1 MDNKANA
8 VQSIVRAAN
17 ILTTIGNGSHT
28 ITEIADKCGL
38 SNSTVHR
45 LLQALVES
53 HMVIQD
59 SVGHKY
65 FIGDL
70 ITRLIYEPQVSH
82 EYLIMS
88 ARDEMARLAD
98 NTGET
103 VFLMVM
109 TGQYFLLL
117 YEVPSKHNLRVVGT
131 GASSLHPILVA
142 GAVGKILFSQLDNRT
157 FEASLRYIVNKGKAE
172 EGLPDKQKLK
182 RQIRQIRKCGFAVS
196 SDNIIAGAMSL
207 AAPVI
212 NYVLPAVLSI
222 MGPKERLKPQCKACL
237 EQLVKSAESIS
248 NQIGNKMSALQ
259 K

>member
-1 MDNKANA
+1 MENKINA

-28 ITEIADKCGL
+28 ITEIAGKCGL

-88 ARDEMARLAD
+88 ARDEMGRLAD
-98 NTGET
+98 STGET

-109 TGQYFLLL
+109 TGQNFLLL

-131 GASSLHPILVA
+131 GAASLHPVLLA
-142 GAVGKILFSQLDNRT
+142 GAVGKIMFSQMDNRS
-157 FEASLRYIVNKGKAE
+157 FEAALRNIVTR
-172 EGLPDKQKLK
+172 EGAGHDLPDKKKLK
-182 RQIRQIRKCGFAVS
+182 RQIKQVRKCGFAVS
-196 SDNIIAGAMSL
+196 SDNIIAGAMCL
-207 AAPVI
+207 AAPVK

-222 MGPKERLKPQCKACL
+222 MGPKERLKPQSKDCVKR
-237 EQLVKSAESIS
+237 LVKSAEHIS
-248 NQIGNKMSALQ
+248 SRIASKIDI